1 MATPILHQRGA
12 ILDLFRIGDRVRRR
26 GLLAEVFGDDVGV
39 VIAVRR
45 GRFNGVDE
53 FEVDFG
59 SRRTRLHIN
68 QLTVVGTVDTDLP
81 LQSSGSKKQR

>member
-1 MATPILHQRGA
+1 M
-12 ILDLFRIGDRVRRR
+12 DLFKIGDRVRRR

-45 GRFNGVDE
+45 GRSNDADE

-59 SRRTRLHIN
+59 SRRTRLHEN
-68 QLTVVGTVDTDLP
+68 QLTFVGKVSTDLP
-81 LQSSGSKKQR
+81 ALSPGPKNQH